1 MIFLALNFLSN
12 HGLSCLQKL
21 DSSGLC
27 RDFHCPV
34 VHNIEDKSRM
44 WIQRFRRTTVT
55 LEHLFTFTNRFS
67 ILCKHYC
74 QTSIPCRGQ
83 MTHLK

>member
-44 WIQRFRRTTVT
+44 WIQTDNCYPRTPIYLYKKVLYT
-55 LEHLFTFTNRFS
+55 LQALLSDFNSMSRSNDPFKIEA
-67 ILCKHYC
+67 
-74 QTSIPCRGQ
+74 
-83 MTHLK
+83 

>member
-12 HGLSCLQKL
+12 HGLSCLQKFN
-21 DSSGLC
+21 SSGLC

-44 WIQRFRRTTVT
+44 WIQTEQINVNTY
-55 LEHLFTFTNRFS
+55 LPLQIGSLYSAS
-67 ILCKHYC
+67 IIVRLQFHVEVK
-74 QTSIPCRGQ
+74 
-83 MTHLK
+83 

>member
-12 HGLSCLQKL
+12 HGLSCLQKFN
-21 DSSGLC
+21 SSGLC

-44 WIQRFRRTTVT
+44 WIQRFRRTTDFNSMSRSNDPFKI
-55 LEHLFTFTNRFS
+55 EA
-67 ILCKHYC
+67 
-74 QTSIPCRGQ
+74 
-83 MTHLK
+83 